1 MFRSS
6 LIYGYLRRGLVSL
19 RFDESENAC
28 IERRLLVDELRAVFI
43 LPWRYV
49 ENRTA
54 ASDGKVKAAFDEAVR
69 AVYSMRANKARQ
81 MRAARFSSSDV

>member
-28 IERRLLVDELRAVFI
+28 IERRLLLDELRAVFI
-43 LPWRYV
+43 IPWQYV
-49 ENRTA
+49 ENRKRERD
-54 ASDGKVKAAFDEAVR
+54 SKVKAAFMEAVR
-69 AVYSMRANKARQ
+69 AVYSMRANKARTI
-81 MRAARFSSSDV
+81 RAARRANES